1 MFNFGLSPTEAELAL
16 MEFDVRSGRK
26 SILYRLILRGEKLK
40 RLMKKMCKRREFLHS
55 HNKPYRKGY
64 FIVKVQRGDSFAS
77 LAKKYYGNIAKHTLI
92 SKDNCNAR
100 STEIY
105 VGDELYFRKSEVVRN
120 EN

>member
-16 MEFDVRSGRK
+16 MEFERRK
-26 SILYRLILRGEKLK
+26 AKKAYE
-40 RLMKKMCKRREFLHS
+40 KMCKRREFLHS

-64 FIVKVQRGDSFAS
+64 FIVKVQRGDSFVS
-77 LAKKYYGNIAKHTLI
+77 LAKKYYGNLAKHTLI

-100 STEIY
+100 SSEIY